1 VTAALL
7 DAIVSALGSAGRVAP
22 ALANKAE
29 LACICQSDAKE
40 SMLLLDPATGR
51 YDAAATPSTGTDT
64 LFVCSAGLV
73 SATTAPECAGHAVF

>member
-1 VTAALL
+1 MTAALL
-7 DAIVSALGSAGRVAP
+7 DAIISALGSAGRVVP

-29 LACICQSDAKE
+29 LACIGHGDAKE
-40 SMLLLDPATGR
+40 SMLLLDPGTGR

-73 SATTAPECAGHAVF
+73 SATIAPECAGHAVF